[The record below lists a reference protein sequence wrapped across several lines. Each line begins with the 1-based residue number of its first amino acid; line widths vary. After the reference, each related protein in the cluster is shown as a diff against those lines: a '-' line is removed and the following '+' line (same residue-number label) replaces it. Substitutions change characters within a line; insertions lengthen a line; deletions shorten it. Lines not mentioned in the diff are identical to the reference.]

1 MSSPSMRRRRPIA
14 RLLAAFLALGLVAT
28 ACGSDDKDSNSDG
41 GTKPGGDTPITST
54 TAVAD
59 VEEVTTGG
67 TLVIAL
73 EAETATWTP
82 GGGSFSSS
90 GYIVARS
97 IYDPIAARGAD
108 GDIYP
113 YLAESI
119 ETNDDLTEWT
129 ITLPENVKFHD
140 GTDLTA
146 EVMKT
151 IFDEYLSVEGANTFA
166 TAQQVE
172 EVRVDGPL
180 TYTYVLKEG
189 SAAFVDHL
197 QGPMGWPFSVEACR
211 AAGDDCGSKPV
222 GTGPFVFQSW
232 TRDFE
237 LRATRNENYWR
248 TDENGNQL
256 PYLDEVVFRPT
267 PDEDSRVA
275 AVLAGDAQA
284 GHTLRQSAVQ
294 QVMAAESAGN
304 VKAYLYV
311 GNNSGSAIIN
321 TSVPPT
327 DDVRVRRAM
336 AFALD
341 QEALVKILGGEGIS
355 PAQSQ
360 YFSSD
365 SPWYSQKVAD
375 AWPTN
380 DPEAARALVEE
391 YKNDPE
397 RSDGKPVGDPISFV
411 FNCPP
416 DPSLMAVSQGY
427 QAMWE
432 AVGIETTYNGLEQ
445 ATHITKAVGSAD
457 TTPPFVGDYQAACWR
472 LGSQNDPYTE
482 LSTQFEDEFAPGNV
496 TNYTSDNVK
505 EQLEILR
512 SNTDFQTRYNAVENI
527 MLEFAEN
534 VPNTWT
540 GATATAIFSAQK
552 VRNLSGWT
560 IPGGIQGGGTPDAR
574 TFLTEVWMEK

>member
-1 MSSPSMRRRRPIA
+1 MSSPSMQRRRPKA

-28 ACGSDDKDSNSDG
+28 ACGSDDNNSDNG
-41 GTKPGGDTPITST
+41 AKPGGETPITST

-67 TLVIAL
+67 TLIVGL

-82 GGGSFSSS
+82 GAGSFSSP

-113 YLAESI
+113 YLADSI
-119 ETNDDLTEWT
+119 DTNEDLTEWT
-129 ITLPENVKFHD
+129 ITLREGVKFHD

-146 EVMKT
+146 DVMKT
-151 IFDEYLSVEGANTFA
+151 IFDNYLSVEGANTFA
-166 TAQQVE
+166 NAQQVD
-172 EVRVDGPL
+172 EVRVDDPL

-189 SAAFVDHL
+189 SAAFVDLL
-197 QGPMGWPFSVEACR
+197 QGPMGWPFSVEACE
-211 AAGDDCGSKPV
+211 AAGEDCGSKPV

-237 LRATRNENYWR
+237 LRATRNESYWR
-248 TDENGNQL
+248 TDDNGNQL
-256 PYLDEVVFRPT
+256 PYLDEVVFRPI

-275 AVLAGDAQA
+275 AVKAGDTQV
-284 GHTLRQSAVQ
+284 GQTLRQTAVQ
-294 QVMAAESAGN
+294 QVMSSEAAGEM
-304 VKAYLYV
+304 KAYLYV

-341 QEALVKILGGEGIS
+341 QEALVRILGGEGIS

-380 DPEAARALVEE
+380 DPEAARALAEE
-391 YKNDPE
+391 YKNDPD
-397 RSDGKPVGDPISFV
+397 RSDGKAVGDPITLE

-416 DPSLMAVSQGY
+416 DPSLIAVSQGY
-427 QAMWE
+427 QSFWAE
-432 AVGIETTYNGLEQ
+432 IGIEATLNGLEQ

-457 TTPPFVGDYQAACWR
+457 TEPPFVGEYQAACWR
-472 LGSQNDPYTE
+472 LGSQDDPYTT
-482 LSTQFEDEFAPGNV
+482 LSSQFSDEFAPGNV

-512 SNTDFQTRYNAVENI
+512 TTTDFTTRYQAVESI
-527 MLEFAEN
+527 MMEFAEN

-540 GATATAIFSAQK
+540 GATATALFTAKK

-560 IPGGIQGGGTPDAR
+560 IPGGVQGAGTPDAT